1 MALFR
6 YSLYILGFL
15 ILSFILLFV
24 GLCVAVDRQGGIDE
38 ARPADCIVVLGARV
52 LPDGRPS
59 EDLFVRTQHAV
70 DLYRQGLAHSM
81 ICAGGFANESRS
93 AASVARSIAVA
104 SGVPSQ
110 DIFLADGSNTTQE
123 DAEQTARVMAS
134 HGWHTAVLVSHPLHL
149 LRCKLLFEAQGLTV
163 YTSPTNTQL
172 GIIKPQWR
180 VVYDVREALFIFW
193 SSIERFGFPRSLGY
207 TIQNHLYDWS
217 EWLRTA
223 WNSDTGAS

>member
-6 YSLYILGFL
+6 YALYTLGLSVLSLIV
-15 ILSFILLFV
+15 LFA
-24 GLCVAVDRQGGIDE
+24 GLCVAVDRQGAVDE
-38 ARPADCIVVLGARV
+38 ARAADCIVVLGARV

-70 DLYRQGLAHSM
+70 DLYRQGLAANV
-81 ICAGGFANESRS
+81 ICTGGFANEARS
-93 AASVARSIAVA
+93 AAAVARAVAVA
-104 SGVPSQ
+104 SGVPAEC
-110 DIFLADGSNTTQE
+110 IYLADGSNTTQE
-123 DAEQTARVMAS
+123 DAEQTSRVMAA
-134 HGWHTAVLVSHPLHL
+134 HDWRTAVLVSHPLHL

-172 GIIKPQWR
+172 SVIKPRWR
-180 VVYDVREALFIFW
+180 IVYDVREALFIFW

-217 EWLRTA
+217 EWLRTV
-223 WNSDTGAS
+223 WNTDTGVS